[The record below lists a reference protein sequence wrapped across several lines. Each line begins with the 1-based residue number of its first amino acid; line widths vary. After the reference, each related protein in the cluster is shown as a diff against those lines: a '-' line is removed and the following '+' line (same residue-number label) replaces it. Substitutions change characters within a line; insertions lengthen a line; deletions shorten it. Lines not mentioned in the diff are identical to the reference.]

1 MRVATVTQ
9 KSAVELSRIAARVA
23 PLAMLGDASHT
34 LVSDVVYDHR
44 DVREGALFCCVVG
57 QHYDGHDFA
66 AQAVRAG
73 AVAFLCEHSLS
84 DAVGEL
90 PQLVVAPGTIRLAMA
105 YAACEFFGDPSAS
118 MTTVGIT
125 GTNGKTTTSFILRS
139 IFEQAGLSARVIG
152 TLDGART
159 TPEATVLQRTLAT
172 YRSEGVEACAVEV
185 SSHALAQHRVDG
197 SVFKAAVF
205 TNLSQDHLDYHDT
218 MEAYFEAKSALF
230 RPELSKL
237 AVVNADDPYG
247 QRLIEHASIPTI
259 AYSLSDVHDLVVTP
273 HESSFRLGGVQ
284 VRLPLGGRFNVYNAL
299 GAAVTARALGVSVDA
314 IVAGLA
320 AVPVVPGR
328 FEAQD
333 AGNGV
338 TVIVDFAH
346 TPNGLEEV
354 LQAARSAAKRTDQR
368 VADSSRVVVVFG
380 CGGDRDRGKRPI
392 MGAVAGRYAD
402 EVFLTS
408 DNPRSEDPV
417 AITEEIRAGLICATP
432 VHVELDRRR
441 AIIDAIVAAHP
452 GDVVVVAG
460 KGHETTQQFADRV
473 VHFDDREV
481 VRDAIALLRAGR
493 DGARD
498 GSSLP
503 E

>member
-1 MRVATVTQ
+1 MTQLHTVP
-9 KSAVELSRIAARVA
+9 LSRIAARVA
-23 PLAMLGDASHT
+23 PLAVLGDASHT
-34 LVSDVVYDHR
+34 LVSDIVYDHR
-44 DVREGALFCCVVG
+44 EVRAGALFCCVVG
-57 QHYDGHDFA
+57 EHHDGHDFA
-66 AQAVRAG
+66 ALAAGAG
-73 AVAFLCEHSLS
+73 AVAFLCEHSVS

-105 YAACEFFGDPSAS
+105 QAACEFFGDPSAA

-139 IFEQAGLSARVIG
+139 IFEQAGLSARVLG

-159 TPEATVLQRTLAT
+159 TPEATVLQRTLAMF
-172 YRSEGVEACAVEV
+172 RDDGVEACAVEV

-218 MEAYFEAKSALF
+218 MEAYFEAKSVLF

-259 AYSLSDVHDLVVTP
+259 AYSMTDVHDLVVTP
-273 HESSFRLGGVQ
+273 HESTFRLGGVP
-284 VRLPLGGRFNVYNAL
+284 VRMPLGGRFNVYNAL
-299 GAAVTARALGVSVDA
+299 AAAVTARALGISVNS
-314 IVAGLA
+314 IVAGLST
-320 AVPVVPGR
+320 VPVIPGR

-354 LQAARSAAKRTDQR
+354 LQAARAAGARDVSDAEATGR
-368 VADSSRVVVVFG
+368 VIVVFG

-402 EVFLTS
+402 EVVLTS
-408 DNPRSEDPV
+408 DNPRSEDPLAV
-417 AITEEIRAGLICATP
+417 IEEIRAGLVCATP
-432 VHVELDRRR
+432 VHVEPDRRR
-441 AIIDAIVAAHP
+441 AIIDAIAFAGT

-481 VRDAIALLRAGR
+481 VRDAIEFLRSERDHRR
-493 DGARD
+493 DGNGPA
-498 GSSLP
+498 S
-503 E
+503 

>member
-1 MRVATVTQ
+1 
-9 KSAVELSRIAARVA
+9 
-23 PLAMLGDASHT
+23 
-34 LVSDVVYDHR
+34 
-44 DVREGALFCCVVG
+44 
-57 QHYDGHDFA
+57 
-66 AQAVRAG
+66 
-73 AVAFLCEHSLS
+73 
-84 DAVGEL
+84 
-90 PQLVVAPGTIRLAMA
+90 
-105 YAACEFFGDPSAS
+105 
-118 MTTVGIT
+118 
-125 GTNGKTTTSFILRS
+125 
-139 IFEQAGLSARVIG
+139 
-152 TLDGART
+152 
-159 TPEATVLQRTLAT
+159 
-172 YRSEGVEACAVEV
+172 
-185 SSHALAQHRVDG
+185 
-197 SVFKAAVF
+197 
-205 TNLSQDHLDYHDT
+205 
-218 MEAYFEAKSALF
+218 
-230 RPELSKL
+230 
-237 AVVNADDPYG
+237 
-247 QRLIEHASIPTI
+247 
-259 AYSLSDVHDLVVTP
+259 
-273 HESSFRLGGVQ
+273 
-284 VRLPLGGRFNVYNAL
+284 
-299 GAAVTARALGVSVDA
+299 
-314 IVAGLA
+314 
-320 AVPVVPGR
+320 VPVVPGR

-346 TPNGLEEV
+346 TPNGLDEV